1 MPRGKRVR
9 SKTPT
14 ADYDAGCRQID
25 IDKVS
30 WASRPLFRQSSKG
43 LARRAN
49 PLCIALLHLAPESR
63 ARQRRG
69 NVLDLPR
76 PRQVSLIKKSNLLSG
91 VFAEAD
97 ICGSK
102 LTVVAP
108 VMNVERDLSVSR
120 PRVEGF
126 AAGRAREKQ
135 LSLVVPCFNEIETI
149 AELVRRVT
157 AVASSTFGDYEL
169 ILVDDGSH
177 DGTWEKIA
185 AFAETHPQIIGVK
198 LSRNHGHQI
207 ALTAGLSV
215 VRGRYVF
222 VIDADLQDPPEH
234 LPAMYGLMLREE
246 ADVVY
251 GKRRSRSG
259 ESPLK
264 KNTASLFYRLL
275 AATTDIDI
283 PIDAGDFRL
292 MSRRVADLLVQMP
305 ERDRFLRGMVAWL
318 GFKQVPFEYDRDARF
333 AGETKYP
340 FKRMVRFA
348 IDAFLGHSMLLLRVA
363 AAISFGL
370 FASLVVVFFYAV
382 YCWVTLNVVPGW
394 TSITMLIILTS
405 ATQLMVLS
413 IMGEYLGRAY
423 LEGKRRP
430 LFIVDQIVGNRSDDH
445 TEQLNQFRST
455 KETT

>member
-1 MPRGKRVR
+1 MRNGRLRRWLP
-9 SKTPT
+9 
-14 ADYDAGCRQID
+14 RQID

-30 WASRPLFRQSSKG
+30 WASRPFSGNPQRAWQ
-43 LARRAN
+43 RRAN

-76 PRQVSLIKKSNLLSG
+76 PRQVSL

-108 VMNVERDLSVSR
+108 VMNVERDLLSVSL

-135 LSLVVPCFNEIETI
+135 LSVVVPCFNEIETI

-157 AVASSTFGDYEL
+157 AVASSTFGDYDL

-275 AATTDIDI
+275 AVTTDIDI

-413 IMGEYLGRAY
+413 IMGEYLGRTY